1 MQNFA
6 MYLLVQLFGETK
18 ISGSAVTRLQ
28 RTDKESDSMALKLD
42 VDHSFVLKITMDVVM
57 CLKICSSCFL
67 GVVMNMLS
75 LFHAVME
82 KPVIRE
88 IYAVKKD
95 VVSPGGPR

>member
-42 VDHSFVLKITMDVVM
+42 VDHSFVLKSLSP
-57 CLKICSSCFL
+57 LK
-67 GVVMNMLS
+67 LS
-75 LFHAVME
+75 VASKMAVSLAF
-82 KPVIRE
+82 E
-88 IYAVKKD
+88 INDPCEGILTWDRK
-95 VVSPGGPR
+95 GLN